1 MMDKVIKY
9 LNNKI
14 KNIEK
19 NPLKIAIILIII
31 LIISI
36 GNNIIQKE
44 KSFKELYEKCKITA
58 PTATYQIDRQNFVI
72 IDNQVY
78 EVEIEKYGLFKTGK
92 KCK

>member
-1 MMDKVIKY
+1 MDKVIKH
-9 LNNKI
+9 LNKKI
-14 KNIEK
+14 ENIEK
-19 NPLKIAIILIII
+19 NPLKIAIVLFII
-31 LIISI
+31 LTIAMI
-36 GNNIIQKE
+36 NNIIQKE

-78 EVEIEKYGLFKTGK
+78 EVEIEKYDLFKTGE